1 MLGLGLSI
9 PRIAAQNSGVVPFS
23 PQKFAPV
30 AWWDISKMSTI
41 FQDTAGTVPVSAAGD
56 VVALVQDQSGN
67 RHHLQQS
74 KSSDCPIWQTGA
86 MTWLENAVTT
96 GNGLEL
102 PVTLDAVFVVG
113 AFQYLNGTETTFANF
128 GTLYCDD
135 DAGTGSNRV
144 MGREASANMFI
155 TDFDASVSDGPYNN
169 TLLPLP
175 WSFVTAMR
183 DTGISWPIKH
193 IGSRNNNDTARRWTG
208 RFAPIAIFDRVLT
221 ARETTQLCTWAQAK
235 LGTA

>member
-1 MLGLGLSI
+1 MFGLGLSI
-9 PRIAAQNSGVVPFS
+9 PRIATQNSGTVSFS
-23 PQKFAPV
+23 PQKLAPV
-30 AWWDISKMSTI
+30 AWWDISKMSTM
-41 FQDTAGTVPVSAAGD
+41 FQDTTGTVPVSAAGD
-56 VVALVQDQSGN
+56 AVALVQDQSGN
-67 RHHLQQS
+67 GHHLQQS
-74 KSSDCPIWQTGA
+74 KSSDCPVWQTGA

-102 PVTLDAVFVVG
+102 PVTLDAVLVVG

-135 DAGTGSNRV
+135 DAATGANRV

-155 TDFDASVSDGPYNN
+155 TDFDVSVSDGPYNN

-175 WSFVTAMR
+175 WSFVTVMR
-183 DTGISWPIKH
+183 DSGISWPVKH
-193 IGSRNNNDTARRWTG
+193 IGSRNNNDTSRRWTG

-221 ARETTQLCTWAQAK
+221 DSETIQLYTWAQAK